1 MVDFEDEDP
10 DEEFPLGDDTVDTE
24 GTVICPY
31 CGEANEIAVDAGG
44 GAEQDYVEDC
54 QVCCRPYRATITYT
68 GGRVQVTA
76 TPLDD

>member
-1 MVDFEDEDP
+1 
-10 DEEFPLGDDTVDTE
+10 
-24 GTVICPY
+24 VICPY